1 MPSVDVALRPTSVE
15 RQAANAADA
24 TRVAVAG
31 IEIFD
36 DVAAAAPAWDRLAA
50 EAVAT
55 PFGRRGWIELW
66 QRHIGA
72 AGGQRPV
79 IAVARDE
86 RDEPLFILPFAVH
99 AGRLLTV
106 ARYFGGSHSQLNMGM
121 WRRDIA
127 AALSADDLNHAFAT
141 IAQQRGIDLFILL
154 NQPVLWDGRA
164 NPLVQLPHQPS
175 PDDVFRIDFEGETG
189 DALIKSR
196 LKPTLRGLL
205 KSKEKKLQK
214 LAGYRYFRA
223 ATAEEVERVL
233 AAFLTQKAAHLKSQG
248 VRNAFA
254 EPGVTDFL
262 RAACI
267 EGLAA
272 GAPTIELHALE
283 GAGEILAVMGGV
295 ANPQRFSSMFNSYT
309 LTEHAR
315 WSPGL
320 ILIVHLMRACA
331 DRAIASYDLGA
342 GYAAYKRW
350 FCKTTDPLF
359 DSVLSFS
366 ERGHIAAALI
376 RAGLAGKR
384 WIKTTGPL
392 WAMVRAVR
400 RIGAGKAHNADA
412 PSSPT

>member
-1 MPSVDVALRPTSVE
+1 MPSVDVALRPTDVE
-15 RQAANAADA
+15 RQAAPAAD
-24 TRVAVAG
+24 TAG
-31 IEIFD
+31 VEIGHIEIFD
-36 DVAAAAPAWDRLAA
+36 DIARAAAVWDRLAA
-50 EAVAT
+50 DAVAT
-55 PFGRRGWIELW
+55 PFGRRDWVELW

-72 AGGQRPV
+72 PAGQRPL
-79 IAVARDE
+79 IAVARDG
-86 RDEPLFILPFAVH
+86 RDDPLFVLPLA
-99 AGRLLTV
+99 ARTGRLLTV
-106 ARYFGGSHSQLNMGM
+106 ARYFGGSHAQLNMGL

-127 AALSADDLNHAFAT
+127 AALTADDLNAAFAS

-175 PDDVFRIDFEGETG
+175 PDDVFRIDFEGESG
-189 DALIKSR
+189 DTVIKSR

-205 KSKEKKLQK
+205 KSKEKKLAK
-214 LAGYRYFRA
+214 LEGYRYFRA
-223 ATAEEVERVL
+223 ATADEADRVL
-233 AAFLTQKAAHLKSQG
+233 AAFLTQKAAHLKTQG

-254 EPGVTDFL
+254 EPGVADFL
-262 RAACI
+262 RAACV

-272 GAPTIELHALE
+272 GTPTIELHAIE
-283 GAGEILAVMGGV
+283 GGGEVLAIMGGV
-295 ANPQRFSSMFNSYT
+295 VNGQRFSSMFNSYT

-320 ILIVHLMRACA
+320 ILISHLMRACA
-331 DRAIASYDLGA
+331 DRGIASYDLGA

-366 ERGHIAAALI
+366 ERGHIAAALC
-376 RAGLAGKR
+376 RTGLASKR

-400 RIGAGKAHNADA
+400 RIA
-412 PSSPT
+412 PR

>member
-1 MPSVDVALRPTSVE
+1 MPSIDVALRPTDVD
-15 RQAANAADA
+15 RQAAPAAD
-24 TRVAVAG
+24 TAG
-31 IEIFD
+31 VEIARIEVLD
-36 DVAAAAPAWDRLAA
+36 DVAAAAPTWDRLAA

-55 PFGRRGWIELW
+55 PFGRRDWVELW

-72 AGGQRPV
+72 PAGKRPV
-79 IAVARDE
+79 IAVGRDA
-86 RDEPLFILPFAVH
+86 RDEPLFILPFAVQ
-99 AGRLLTV
+99 AGRMLTV
-106 ARYFGGSHSQLNMGM
+106 ARYFGGSHSQLNMGL

-127 AALSADDLNHAFAT
+127 AALSADDLNQTFAA
-141 IAQQRGIDLFILL
+141 IAQQRGIDLFILQ

-175 PDDVFRIDFEGETG
+175 PDDVFRIDFDGESG
-189 DALIKSR
+189 EALIKSR

-223 ATAEEVERVL
+223 ATAEEAERVL
-233 AAFLTQKAAHLKSQG
+233 AAFLTQKAAHLKAQG

-254 EPGVTDFL
+254 EPGVADFL

-267 EGLAA
+267 DGLAA
-272 GAPTIELHALE
+272 GAPTIELHAIE
-283 GAGEILAVMGGV
+283 GGGEVLAVMGGTV
-295 ANPQRFSSMFNSYT
+295 NAQRFSSMFNSYT

-320 ILIVHLMRACA
+320 ILISHLMRACA
-331 DRAIASYDLGA
+331 DRGIASYDLGA

-366 ERGHIAAALI
+366 ERGHIAAALC
-376 RAGLAGKR
+376 RTGLAGKR

-400 RIGAGKAHNADA
+400 KVTPR
-412 PSSPT
+412 

>member
-1 MPSVDVALRPTSVE
+1 MPSVDVALRPADVE
-15 RQAANAADA
+15 RQAASPAE
-24 TRVAVAG
+24 VAG
-31 IEIFD
+31 VEVARVDIFD

-55 PFGRRGWIELW
+55 PFGRRDWIELW

-72 AGGQRPV
+72 ATGQHPV
-79 IAVARDE
+79 IAVAHDA
-86 RDEPLFILPFAVH
+86 RDEPLFILPFAVRS
-99 AGRLLTV
+99 GRLLTV
-106 ARYFGGSHSQLNMGM
+106 ARWFGGSHAQLNMGL

-127 AALSADDLNHAFAT
+127 AGLTADDLNHAFAT
-141 IAQQRGIDLFILL
+141 VAQQRGIDLFILL
-154 NQPVLWDGRA
+154 NQPALWDGRA
-164 NPLVQLPHQPS
+164 NPLVQLRRQPS
-175 PDDVFRIDFEGETG
+175 PDDVFRVDFDGESG
-189 DALIKSR
+189 EALIKSR
-196 LKPTLRGLL
+196 LKPSLRGLL

-223 ATAEEVERVL
+223 ATPEETERVL
-233 AAFLTQKAAHLKSQG
+233 AAFLTQKAAHLKAQG

-254 EPGVTDFL
+254 EPGVVDFL
-262 RAACI
+262 RAACT

-272 GAPTIELHALE
+272 GAPTIELHAIE
-283 GAGEILAVMGGV
+283 GGGEVLAVMGGV
-295 ANPQRFSSMFNSYT
+295 ANAQRFSSMFNSYT

-320 ILIVHLMRACA
+320 ILISHLMRACA
-331 DRAIASYDLGA
+331 DRGIASYDLGA

-384 WIKTTGPL
+384 RIKTSGPL

-400 RIGAGKAHNADA
+400 RIGARK
-412 PSSPT
+412 PSDQEMSSSAA